1 MSDCVKFNF
10 DKKSKIDETFRVQKI
25 RSMFDLQNKET
36 IEHFEGQIDFPEK
49 WQIGVI
55 VGASGTGKT
64 TIARNIYGA
73 KVDEKFEYFHT
84 SVIDDMP
91 ESASLDEITK
101 TFYAVGFGSTPSWL
115 KPYSVLSNGEK
126 MRVDLANRL
135 LRSDEA
141 IIDEF
146 TSVVDRNVAKTMC
159 IATKKAISKNS
170 NKKLVVI
177 SCHYDILDWLE
188 PDWVYDTSEQ
198 KCFFGISHDPNSN
211 SKFGEWQKN
220 VGAGVLCAITI

>member
-10 DKKSKIDETFRVQKI
+10 EKKSKIDETFRVQKI
-25 RSMFDLQNKET
+25 RSMFDLQNKES
-36 IEHFEGQIDFPEK
+36 IEHFQGEINLPEK

-64 TIARNIYGA
+64 SIARSLYGE
-73 KVDEKFEYFHT
+73 KVDEEFSYTHT

-91 ESASLDEITK
+91 KESSVDEIVK

-115 KPYSVLSNGEK
+115 KPYNVLSNGEK

-159 IATKKAISKNS
+159 IATKKAMSHNP
-170 NKKLVVI
+170 NKKLIVI

-198 KCFFGISHDPNSN
+198 QSFFGISHDPNST
-211 SKFGEWQKN
+211 SKFGEWQKTIGKN
-220 VGAGVLCAITI
+220 VLCAITI

>member
-1 MSDCVKFNF
+1 MSNTVDF
-10 DKKSKIDETFRVQKI
+10 DFEKRSKIDETFRVQKI
-25 RSMFDLQNKET
+25 RSMFDLQNKESV
-36 IEHFEGQIDFPEK
+36 EHFKGHINLPDK

-64 TIARNIYGA
+64 SIARKVYGER
-73 KVDEKFEYFHT
+73 VDEKFEYRHV

-91 ESASLDEITK
+91 ENASLDEITK
-101 TFYAVGFGSTPSWL
+101 TFYSVGFGSTPSWL

-159 IATKKAISKNS
+159 VATKKAMKN
-170 NKKLVVI
+170 NPQKKLVVI

-198 KCFFGISHDPNSN
+198 KSFFGTSHDLNAN

-220 VGAGVLCAITI
+220 VGQDVLCVITI